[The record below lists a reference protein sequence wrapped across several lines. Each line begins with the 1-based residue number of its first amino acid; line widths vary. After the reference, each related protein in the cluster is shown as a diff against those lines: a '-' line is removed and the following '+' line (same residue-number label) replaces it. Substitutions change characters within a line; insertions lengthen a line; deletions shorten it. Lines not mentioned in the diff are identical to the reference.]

1 MHDIGRIEAV
11 TGGMFSGK
19 TEELIRR
26 MRRVQLAQ
34 RPFQIFKPI
43 QDDRYSSDAIV
54 THTGDQMPSTSV
66 HDISDLLNCIQPDT
80 KVIGIDEVQFFGDAI
95 VGVIQDLAQRGCRVI
110 VTGLDKDY
118 LGRPFGPMPQILA
131 IAEDVTKLKAVCR
144 VCGEDA
150 YFSQRMVKADGLVVV
165 GGKDAY
171 QARCR
176 RHFEP

>member
-1 MHDIGRIEAV
+1 VGIIE
-11 TGGMFSGK
+11 
-19 TEELIRR
+19 
-26 MRRVQLAQ
+26 
-34 RPFQIFKPI
+34 
-43 QDDRYSSDAIV
+43 
-54 THTGDQMPSTSV
+54 
-66 HDISDLLNCIQPDT
+66 
-80 KVIGIDEVQFFGDAI
+80 
-95 VGVIQDLAQRGCRVI
+95 VIQDLARRGCRVI

-150 YFSQRMVKADGLVVV
+150 YFSQRMVKVEGLVVV